1 MINPVGKE
9 LNEALGTDS
18 LAGKEKCDV
27 CNCWL
32 PKKKLHI
39 DKDGTICRECW
50 IKEQNGG
57 EHGNAHPRCKNIAE
71 SRQQLPSRNFVRSL
85 EIETKDNGVIEI
97 TLFANRLS
105 YLTSNRI
112 KTGELR

>member
-27 CNCWL
+27 CNRWL
-32 PKKKLHI
+32 PKKKLYI

-50 IKEQNGG
+50 LEEQ
-57 EHGNAHPRCKNIAE
+57 EE
-71 SRQQLPSRNFVRSL
+71 
-85 EIETKDNGVIEI
+85 
-97 TLFANRLS
+97 
-105 YLTSNRI
+105 NRI
-112 KTGELR
+112 KNREVRNDRKKRR